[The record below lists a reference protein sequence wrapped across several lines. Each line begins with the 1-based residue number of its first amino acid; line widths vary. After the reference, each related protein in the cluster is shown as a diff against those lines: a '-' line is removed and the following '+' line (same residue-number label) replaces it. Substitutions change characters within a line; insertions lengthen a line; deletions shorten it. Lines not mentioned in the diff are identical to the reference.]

1 MTLFGNDAHSVTG
14 FNTFISPIHGK
25 IIEIE
30 DLETGKKT
38 VFGHKQKIAIER
50 KDFTGK
56 YNKIEILG
64 EEFREDDKFISY
76 V

>member
-30 DLETGKKT
+30 DVDTGKKT
-38 VFGHKQKIAIER
+38 VFGHEQKIKIKR
-50 KDFTGK
+50 KDFTG
-56 YNKIEILG
+56 NLNEIEVLG
-64 EEFREDDKFISY
+64 KDFREDDVFISY